1 MAYTHAD
8 VIDWAAGV
16 AAVSEVAAAT
26 AQRHDRAH
34 SLTSSADHVDI
45 LATTPIAAGSV
56 LQYQAG
62 LAKWV
67 PVVLTAADSV
77 TYAQTMMLMG
87 G

>member
-8 VIDWAAGV
+8 VIDWATGV
-16 AAVSEVAAAT
+16 AAVPEVAAAT

-34 SLTSSADHVDI
+34 SLTSAADHVDI
-45 LATTPIAAGSV
+45 LATTPIASGSV
-56 LQYQAG
+56 LQYNA
-62 LAKWV
+62 AISKWV
-67 PVVLTAADSV
+67 PVVLASADAS